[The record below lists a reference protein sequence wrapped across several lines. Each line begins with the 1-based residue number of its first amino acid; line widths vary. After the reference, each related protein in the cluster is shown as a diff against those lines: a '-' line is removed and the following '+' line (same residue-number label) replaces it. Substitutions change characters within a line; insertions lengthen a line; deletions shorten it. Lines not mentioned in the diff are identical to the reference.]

1 VDTHAAVQG
10 WIDGW
15 TRGWSAHDP
24 GPIVALYAPDAVF
37 VSHPFRDPQAPGE
50 YAEWA
55 FGDEDEA
62 DFRFGEPVVG
72 GGSAAVEYWA
82 LIRSGEREQTLA
94 GVAVIRF
101 GPDGRVVE
109 QRDYWAMEDGRRDP
123 PPGWR

>member
-1 VDTHAAVQG
+1 VDTHAAVHG

-24 GPIVALYAPDAVF
+24 EPIAALYAAEAIF
-37 VSHPFRDPQAPGE
+37 VSHPFRAPRVPGE
-50 YAEWA
+50 YAAWA
-55 FGDEDEA
+55 FGDEESA

-72 GGSAAVEYWA
+72 DGCAAVEYWA
-82 LIRSGEREQTLA
+82 VIRSDGREQTLG

-101 GPDGRVVE
+101 APDGRVVE
-109 QRDYWAMEDGRRDP
+109 QRDYWAMEDGRRVP